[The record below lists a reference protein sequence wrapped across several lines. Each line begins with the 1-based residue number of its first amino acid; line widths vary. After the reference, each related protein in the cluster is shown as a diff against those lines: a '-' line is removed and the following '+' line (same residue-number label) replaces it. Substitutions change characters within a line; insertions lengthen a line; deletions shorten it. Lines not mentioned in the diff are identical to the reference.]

1 MSLKKIRQKY
11 PEYNDLSDLQLAEGF
26 YKKHYS
32 DIDETE
38 YYEKMLPAIAAERA
52 QS

>member
-1 MSLKKIRQKY
+1 MSLKTIRQKY

-38 YYEKMLPAIAAERA
+38 YYEKNV
-52 QS
+52 S